1 MKQAAAKKKDTMTVA
16 DRMTPRPISVAPS
29 DMLATA
35 EKTMTAGRFRG
46 LPVIEKGRLVGILSD
61 RDLLRFIGHQ
71 GEITVKEAMTRLV
84 VTVKPETSLE
94 EAARLLVNHKIGALP
109 VMQRGHVIGII
120 TSTDILIAYVALAGT
135 VYSDKTSVSEPEP
148 DFRGRTYP

>member
-1 MKQAAAKKKDTMTVA
+1 VKQTAAKKKDTMTVA

-29 DMLATA
+29 DMLAAA
-35 EKTMTAGRFRG
+35 EKTMTAGRFRA
-46 LPVIEKGRLVGILSD
+46 LPVVEKGRLVGILSD
-61 RDLLRFIGHQ
+61 RDLLRLIDHQ

-109 VMQRGHVIGII
+109 VMQRGRVIGII

-135 VYSDKTSVSEPEP
+135 VHSDKTSMSEPKP
-148 DFRGRTYP
+148 HF

>member
-1 MKQAAAKKKDTMTVA
+1 
-16 DRMTPRPISVAPS
+16 
-29 DMLATA
+29 
-35 EKTMTAGRFRG
+35 MTAGRFRG

-109 VMQRGHVIGII
+109 VTQRGRVIGII
-120 TSTDILIAYVALAGT
+120 SSTDILIAYVALAGT
-135 VYSDKTSVSEPEP
+135 VHSDKTSVSELEP
-148 DFRGRTYP
+148 GF